1 MFRQMNVPI
10 LGIIENMSAFHC
22 PNCHEETDIF
32 GQGTQSRDASDRL
45 GVPFLGSIP
54 LTPELSRSGD
64 LGVPIMASKP
74 NGPEAAAFR
83 DASQALAARIS
94 VVAMMRSEPSA
105 V

>member
-1 MFRQMNVPI
+1 MAI
-10 LGIIENMSAFHC
+10 YIHC

-32 GQGTQSRDASDRL
+32 GRGDSKIASENL

-64 LGVPIMASKP
+64 LGEPILASKP
-74 NGPEAAAFR
+74 NGPEAQAFR
-83 DASQALAARIS
+83 KAAQAVAARVS
-94 VVAMMRSEPSA
+94 VVAMMRREPET